1 MSWDLWVAG
10 QIRLQPQKSTRSLQ
24 RPERPEADRVRC
36 GLEPAPVCV
45 SLAFP
50 PNRLGSAGSA
60 GGAFLSRSGGW
71 RARNGS
77 GKDALVRVEAE
88 APHSA
93 MCNDRTNS

>member
-50 PNRLGSAGSA
+50 PNRLGSAGPA
-60 GGAFLSRSGGW
+60 GGAFLLR
-71 RARNGS
+71 GS
-77 GKDALVRVEAE
+77 EGVLLEGGKDPMDRVA
-88 APHSA
+88 ARTTYPA
-93 MCNDRTNS
+93 MASNGASS